1 MLKCQKYIKQVSSDD
16 PIWDNVMKFAAD
28 HLVSMNIV
36 EFCYRCSKT
45 VTSDRLLNFSRG
57 LLNRRARPRSPTSD
71 IRLEFIRASIEG
83 LNENEIV
90 INDRT
95 ILKTIENEAFKI
107 ARCLIDDNLQELE
120 YTKKEINSFYKE
132 VGIKEK
138 I

>member
-1 MLKCQKYIKQVSSDD
+1 MKLKQLERLKSIKPLDTIQT
-16 PIWDNVMKFAAD
+16 KQT
-28 HLVSMNIV
+28 
-36 EFCYRCSKT
+36 SKIL
-45 VTSDRLLNFSRG
+45 SEAYLLNYTAT
-57 LLNRRARPRSPTSD
+57 LLHYQMQILR
-71 IRLEFIRASIEG
+71 
-83 LNENEIV
+83 NEII

>member
-1 MLKCQKYIKQVSSDD
+1 MMFDKLAKLETIKCIKPLDTIQTKRTTKLLSE
-16 PIWDNVMKFAAD
+16 A
-28 HLVSMNIV
+28 
-36 EFCYRCSKT
+36 Y
-45 VTSDRLLNFSRG
+45 LLNYTAT
-57 LLNRRARPRSPTSD
+57 LLHYQMQILR
-71 IRLEFIRASIEG
+71 
-83 LNENEIV
+83 NEIV

-132 VGIKEK
+132 IGIKEK